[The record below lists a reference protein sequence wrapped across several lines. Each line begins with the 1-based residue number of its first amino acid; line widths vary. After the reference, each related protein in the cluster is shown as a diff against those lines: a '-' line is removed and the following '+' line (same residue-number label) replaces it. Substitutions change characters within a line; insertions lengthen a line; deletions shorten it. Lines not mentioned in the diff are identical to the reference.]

1 MAIKSIIIACL
12 LSLCVTPVLA
22 KGGSTNNHGQPGI
35 GVDAKGGAVIDPTAN
50 VKELVEAANRRQ
62 DDLRI
67 ANDKY
72 LDAEVRHVREQ
83 AELRAQYD
91 KLLREIDTVRQEK
104 VREVDVLGGRTEAER
119 SQLAIETTR
128 KLVETTASTLASQ
141 LDSKFSDVIKRI
153 GALELAMSEGRGK
166 QTLSDPM
173 TERMLDEIKS
183 LRSDVTSS
191 AGKGEGM
198 DKMLAWIMSL
208 VSALGGAG
216 VGVYLG
222 KKKQEPA

>member
-1 MAIKSIIIACL
+1 MVRRLWIIAFV
-12 LSLCVTPVLA
+12 LSLAITPVWA
-22 KGGSTNNHGQPGI
+22 RAAARNGTAGI
-35 GVDAKGGAVIDPTAN
+35 GVDAKGGAVIDPTKN
-50 VKELVEAANRRQ
+50 VLDLVESGNRRQ

-67 ANDKY
+67 MNEKY
-72 LDAEVRHVREQ
+72 MDAELRHVRDM

-91 KLLREIDTVRQEK
+91 KLLREIDTERQQK

-128 KLVETTASTLASQ
+128 KLVETTAATLASQ

-173 TERMLDEIKS
+173 TAQMVDEIKR
-183 LRSDVTSS
+183 LRADVTSS

-208 VSALGGAG
+208 ATGLGGTG
-216 VGVYLG
+216 IGLYLG
-222 KKKQEPA
+222 KKKKEEPA